1 MPNNTGS
8 VLGTW
13 RAITATARDGQG
25 NKLPNPYSDKL
36 DGRLILTADGI
47 MMSVLCDHTD
57 NLAPGAT
64 RFYSSYCGR
73 YTVTGDRLVTKV
85 YAASDPSRVG
95 GEQPRGVRFEGDTM
109 VLMPPPG
116 KVGGVM
122 QHREIYWTRVSP
134 I

>member
-1 MPNNTGS
+1 MKS
-8 VLGTW
+8 VVGTW
-13 RAITATARDGQG
+13 RAIGATAHDGKG

-47 MMSVLCDHTD
+47 MMSVLCDHAD
-57 NLAPGAT
+57 HIPPGQT

-85 YAASDPSRVG
+85 YAASEPSRVG
-95 GEQPRGVRFEGDTM
+95 GEQPRGVRFEGETM
-109 VLMPPPG
+109 VLMPPPA
-116 KVGGVM
+116 KVGDVM
-122 QHREIYWTRVSP
+122 QHREIYWERLSS